1 MNRDDYNCSC
11 VQGPCAVHDEKRG
24 KLILDK
30 TRCVHC
36 GFGHFEGHYTSSD
49 GCINRKGLFF
59 KPVEKWPLH
68 AIADE
73 VVKEAFRAASLFP
86 PMNSPHEAMAVI
98 LEEYTE
104 YQLEVFKHNTSK
116 PDRDTRPRQ
125 REELIQLA
133 AMCMRAIL
141 DTIDKPDFY
150 EDYAARARKEYD
162 LTKGAK

>member
-1 MNRDDYNCSC
+1 MSGLNFTSEEQALALEVAKEVTRARD
-11 VQGPCAVHDEKRG
+11 
-24 KLILDK
+24 
-30 TRCVHC
+30 
-36 GFGHFEGHYTSSD
+36 
-49 GCINRKGLFF
+49 
-59 KPVEKWPLH
+59 
-68 AIADE
+68 
-73 VVKEAFRAASLFP
+73 LFP
-86 PMNSPHEAMAVI
+86 AMNSPHEAAFVI
-98 LEEYTE
+98 EEEWEEYR
-104 YQLEVFKHNTSK
+104 QEVFKHNTSK

>member
-1 MNRDDYNCSC
+1 MNLTKANYEYFSVRNLAGDIMEE
-11 VQGPCAVHDEKRG
+11 VQRA
-24 KLILDK
+24 
-30 TRCVHC
+30 
-36 GFGHFEGHYTSSD
+36 
-49 GCINRKGLFF
+49 GL
-59 KPVEKWPLH
+59 
-68 AIADE
+68 
-73 VVKEAFRAASLFP
+73 LFA

-98 LEEYTE
+98 LEEYQE

-162 LTKGAK
+162 LTKGAETCTTQHTPAAPGSVDEALQNIYVKHIKEDLKSKQLDLFFER

>member
-1 MNRDDYNCSC
+1 
-11 VQGPCAVHDEKRG
+11 
-24 KLILDK
+24 
-30 TRCVHC
+30 
-36 GFGHFEGHYTSSD
+36 
-49 GCINRKGLFF
+49 
-59 KPVEKWPLH
+59 
-68 AIADE
+68 
-73 VVKEAFRAASLFP
+73 
-86 PMNSPHEAMAVI
+86 MNSPHEAMAVI

>member
-1 MNRDDYNCSC
+1 MSYEHVKVNLLANEIIAEAHRA
-11 VQGPCAVHDEKRG
+11 G
-24 KLILDK
+24 
-30 TRCVHC
+30 T
-36 GFGHFEGHYTSSD
+36 
-49 GCINRKGLFF
+49 LF
-59 KPVEKWPLH
+59 
-68 AIADE
+68 A
-73 VVKEAFRAASLFP
+73 

-141 DTIDKPDFY
+141 DTIDSP
-150 EDYAARARKEYD
+150 KEG
-162 LTKGAK
+162 K

>member
-1 MNRDDYNCSC
+1 MSYEHVTVNLLANEIIAEAHR
-11 VQGPCAVHDEKRG
+11 AG
-24 KLILDK
+24 KL
-30 TRCVHC
+30 
-36 GFGHFEGHYTSSD
+36 F
-49 GCINRKGLFF
+49 
-59 KPVEKWPLH
+59 
-68 AIADE
+68 A
-73 VVKEAFRAASLFP
+73 

-141 DTIDKPDFY
+141 DTIDSP
-150 EDYAARARKEYD
+150 KEG
-162 LTKGAK
+162 K

>member
-1 MNRDDYNCSC
+1 MAFQESERGADGDVEEAIPAQGLCVRVDEFGAGEQIDFRKIDTEGKMIKNVAYYNSKIDTIAQEVAEEAARAC
-11 VQGPCAVHDEKRG
+11 V
-24 KLILDK
+24 
-30 TRCVHC
+30 
-36 GFGHFEGHYTSSD
+36 
-49 GCINRKGLFF
+49 LF
-59 KPVEKWPLH
+59 
-68 AIADE
+68 A
-73 VVKEAFRAASLFP
+73 

-116 PDRDTRPRQ
+116 PGRDTRPRQ

>member
-1 MNRDDYNCSC
+1 MKLTKTEQLENIAAE
-11 VQGPCAVHDEKRG
+11 AVE
-24 KLILDK
+24 
-30 TRCVHC
+30 
-36 GFGHFEGHYTSSD
+36 
-49 GCINRKGLFF
+49 
-59 KPVEKWPLH
+59 
-68 AIADE
+68 
-73 VVKEAFRAASLFP
+73 EASRAATLFA

-141 DTIDKPDFY
+141 DTIDK
-150 EDYAARARKEYD
+150 EKV
-162 LTKGAK
+162 